1 MVLLPNLYAL
11 PFEIFKKSVF
21 FQINC
26 PYWLYTKKKKPKGKI
41 QKKQKQKENGNHV
54 AAVLKIGEPQP
65 VVQLLALFAYPSFL
79 ANKIGNRNPW

>member
-26 PYWLYTKKKKPKGKI
+26 PYWLYTKKEKTKGKNP
-41 QKKQKQKENGNHV
+41 KETKTKGKWKSCCCSVKNWGTATCGAITCFV
-54 AAVLKIGEPQP
+54 CLPIFFGQ
-65 VVQLLALFAYPSFL
+65 
-79 ANKIGNRNPW
+79 